1 MLLLLFCLLPGS
13 GDQPGQPIVISKIK
27 EDGVA
32 HRWVEFGTRVVL
44 YICCITSAII
54 LSCHIL
60 IKIPLFLTPPLHP
73 LLPLSLCV
81 FRTGTMKVGDRILAI
96 NGESLYGKTITEAV
110 AMLSGAGDIV
120 SLKISKATRKHSEYC
135 NNSC

>member
-1 MLLLLFCLLPGS
+1 
-13 GDQPGQPIVISKIK
+13 
-27 EDGVA
+27 
-32 HRWVEFGTRVVL
+32 
-44 YICCITSAII
+44 
-54 LSCHIL
+54 
-60 IKIPLFLTPPLHP
+60 
-73 LLPLSLCV
+73 
-81 FRTGTMKVGDRILAI
+81 MKVGDRILAI